1 MTTTS
6 TINSSYANEIAASPA
21 QVDAILKSS
30 ALRDANNLPP
40 SAKQQLRD
48 AVANIQDTLN
58 AEYDVIQKAIG
69 TNKNRLDALN
79 AQIAEID
86 SDTSMAT
93 LMGVLP
99 KSSTSDPTVSATLVG
114 AKKYVDAYESFYE
127 ELVYRS
133 KMKTLRAGLLQ
144 AELND
149 IQTVIT
155 NLSRL
160 KLALGA

>member
-1 MTTTS
+1 VITS
-6 TINSSYANEIAASPA
+6 TINASYASEVAASPI

-30 ALRDANNLPP
+30 ALRDANNLSP
-40 SAKQQLRD
+40 SAKQQLRES
-48 AVANIQDTLN
+48 VSKIQDTLN
-58 AEYDVIQKAIG
+58 AQYDVIQKSIG

-79 AQIAEID
+79 AQIAKLD
-86 SDTSMAT
+86 ADTSMAT
-93 LMGVLP
+93 LMSVLP

-114 AKKYVDAYESFYE
+114 SKKYVDTYESFYE

-144 AELND
+144 AELDD
-149 IQTVIT
+149 IQAVIT